1 MNNQF
6 EMGQTINAKL
16 QILSEKS
23 VPLRVQP
30 KKNLDL
36 NDPLLK
42 ENQWMLE
49 KHERISSFRKYH
61 KNEAIYYKLKDQN
74 ENYFEFQSKKYL
86 GMVGELV
93 DIKNCRVKAKKI
105 LNDGKVVFI
114 LASGTQS
121 QYENFRKWQK

>member
-1 MNNQF
+1 M
-6 EMGQTINAKL
+6 TLYLKKINGCL
-16 QILSEKS
+16 KS
-23 VPLRVQP
+23 T
-30 KKNLDL
+30 K
-36 NDPLLK
+36 
-42 ENQWMLE
+42 
-49 KHERISSFRKYH
+49 RISASRKYH
-61 KNEAIYYKLKDQN
+61 RDEAIYYQLKDQN

-86 GMVGELV
+86 GMVGQLV